1 MNSSYLP
8 VLIVD
13 DEKQILLSYSV
24 MLRTAGIENVTTLS
38 DSRKVM
44 SLLAKEDVSLIV
56 LDLKMPHI
64 SGTDLLDQIKHE
76 LPHISVIIVTA
87 NNDLEEAVNCM
98 KKGASDYLV
107 KPVEKNR
114 FVSSI
119 KTALELNVLR
129 SEVSTL
135 KEHVSSLRQHLLTDK
150 LEHEDAFSAI
160 HTNSKKMRALF
171 HYVEAVSK
179 SDNPVSIS
187 GETGTGKELMA
198 RAVHKVSGLRGDFVA
213 VNIAGLDD
221 TMFSDVLFGHK
232 KGAYTGADKDRE
244 GLIVK
249 ASAGTLLLDEIGDLN
264 ESSQLKLLRLLEEG
278 VYYPLGSD
286 IPQKSNARIVV
297 ATNQDCHKRMTEGKC
312 RKDLYYR
319 LCSIQIKIPPLRD
332 RTEDIPILLNHFFE
346 ESAKALNKKK
356 PYLPSELVTLLSNYA
371 FPGNIRELKAMVFD
385 AVAQH
390 KSGVLSLNSFKE
402 FINKKGGH
410 IDTTISPLQQSDSL
424 SLNLSGRFPSLKE
437 AEGFLIAE
445 ALKRSDGNQG
455 IAASLLGLT
464 RQALNKRL
472 SRSENKD

>member
-98 KKGASDYLV
+98 KRGASDYLV

-150 LEHEDAFSAI
+150 LEHEDAFSSI
-160 HTNSKKMRALF
+160 LTGSKKMRALF
-171 HYVEAVSK
+171 HYAEAISR
-179 SDNPVSIS
+179 SFNPVAIS

-198 RAVHKVSGLRGDFVA
+198 RVVHEVSGVRGDFVA
-213 VNIAGLDD
+213 VNVAGLDD
-221 TMFSDVLFGHK
+221 TMFSDTLFGHK
-232 KGAYTGADKDRE
+232 KGAYTGAEKDRE

-249 ASAGTLLLDEIGDLN
+249 AAAGTLLLDEIGDLN
-264 ESSQLKLLRLLEEG
+264 ESSQVKLLRLLEEG

-286 IPQKSNARIVV
+286 VPQKSRARIIVS
-297 ATNQDCHKRMTEGKC
+297 TNRDCQKRMAEGKF

-319 LCSIQIKIPPLRD
+319 LCSIHIQIPPLRE
-332 RTEDIPILLNHFFE
+332 RTEDIVMLLDHFID

-356 PYLPSELVTLLSNYA
+356 PYAPRELVTLLSNYT
-371 FPGNIRELKAMVFD
+371 FPGNVRELKAMVFD

-390 KSGVLSLNSFKE
+390 RSGVLSLNSFRK
-402 FINKKGGH
+402 FILEKGGH
-410 IDTTISPLQQSDSL
+410 IETAILSPQPRDSS
-424 SLNLSGRFPSLKE
+424 SLDFSGRFPSLKE
-437 AEGFLIAE
+437 AEDFLIAQ

>member
-24 MLRTAGIENVTTLS
+24 MLRTAGIENVITLS

-64 SGTDLLDQIKHE
+64 SGVDLLDQIKHE

-221 TMFSDVLFGHK
+221 TMFSDTLFGHK
-232 KGAYTGADKDRE
+232 KGAYTGAEKDRE

-249 ASAGTLLLDEIGDLN
+249 ADSGTLLLDEIGDLN
-264 ESSQLKLLRLLEEG
+264 ESTQVKLLRLLEEG
-278 VYYPLGSD
+278 VYYPIGSD
-286 IPQKSNARIVV
+286 VPQKSRARIIVS
-297 ATNQDCHKRMTEGKC
+297 TNRECQKCMLEGNF

-319 LCSIQIKIPPLRD
+319 LCSIHIQIPPLRE
-332 RTEDIPILLNHFFE
+332 RTEDIAILLDHFID
-346 ESAKALNKKK
+346 ESARALNKKK
-356 PYLPSELVTLLSNYA
+356 PYAPRELVTLLSNYT

-390 KSGVLSLNSFKE
+390 RSGVLSLNSFRK
-402 FINKKGGH
+402 FILEKGGH
-410 IDTTISPLQQSDSL
+410 IETAILSPQPSDSS
-424 SLNLSGRFPSLKE
+424 SLDFSGRFPSLKE
-437 AEGFLIAE
+437 AEDFLIAE
-445 ALKRSDGNQG
+445 ALKRADGNQG

-472 SRSENKD
+472 SRSGHKD